1 MDDKPLLEIKNAS
14 ISLKVDGSLVPITQ
28 DITFDVMPG
37 KILALVGES
46 GCGKSV
52 TSLSL
57 LRLLAPQLE
66 ISTGEILF
74 RRESGEIV
82 DIVKLSAK
90 GREIQSIR
98 GNEISM
104 IFQEPM
110 SSFSPLHTIGS
121 QIIEAIRVHNKV
133 SKDEAHDTA
142 VALLKKV
149 GIANAKG
156 AVDRYPGAFSGGMRQ
171 RAMIAKALSCNP
183 KLLIA
188 DEPTTAL
195 DVSIQAQ
202 ILKVMKDLQDEYGMA
217 IIFISHNMGVV
228 AQIADDVA
236 IMYMGKI
243 VEHGSVKEIFKNPKH
258 PYTISLLNA
267 VPRLGNLEDRKRL
280 EPIEGNVP
288 SLFER
293 PPGCPFGPRCGEFM
307 EGKCDTTFPSVTKI
321 ESSHEIY
328 CHLYE

>member
-1 MDDKPLLEIKNAS
+1 MNDKPLLEIKNAN

-28 DITFDVMPG
+28 DISFKIMPG

-57 LRLLAPQLE
+57 LRLLASQLE
-66 ISTGEILF
+66 ISDGEILF
-74 RRESGEIV
+74 NRENDEIV
-82 DIVKLSAK
+82 DIVKLSPK
-90 GREIQSIR
+90 GKEIQSIR

-121 QIIEAIRVHNKV
+121 QIVEAIRVHNDVTK
-133 SKDEAHDTA
+133 KEAHNRAID
-142 VALLKKV
+142 LLKKV
-149 GIANAKG
+149 GIADAKE
-156 AVDRYPGAFSGGMRQ
+156 AVNRYPGAFSGGMRQ

-183 KLLIA
+183 RLLVA

-195 DVSIQAQ
+195 DVTIQAQ
-202 ILKVMKDLQDEYGMA
+202 ILKVMKDLQTEYGMA

-236 IMYMGKI
+236 IMYMGRI
-243 VEHGSVKEIFKNPKH
+243 VERGGVREIFRNPKH

-267 VPRLGNLEDRKRL
+267 VPRLGNLEDCKRL
-280 EPIEGNVP
+280 EPIEGTVP

-293 PPGCPFGPRCGEFM
+293 PEGCPFGPRCKDFM
-307 EGKCDTTFPSVTKI
+307 EGKCNTTFPSVVEI
-321 ESSHEIY
+321 EPNHDIY
-328 CHLYE
+328 CYLYK

>member
-1 MDDKPLLEIKNAS
+1 MNDKPLLEIKNTN
-14 ISLKVDGSLVPITQ
+14 ISLKVDASLIPIIQ
-28 DITFDVMPG
+28 DISFSIMPG

-66 ISTGEILF
+66 ISEGEILF

-82 DIVKLSAK
+82 DIAKLPPK
-90 GREIQSIR
+90 GKEIQSIR
-98 GNEISM
+98 GDEISM

-121 QIIEAIRVHNKV
+121 QIVEAIRIHNDVTK
-133 SKDEAHDTA
+133 KEAHDTA
-142 VALLKKV
+142 IKLLKKF
-149 GIANAKG
+149 GIADAKE
-156 AVDRYPGAFSGGMRQ
+156 AVDRYPGVFSGGMRQ

-183 KLLIA
+183 KLLVA

-195 DVSIQAQ
+195 DVTIQAQ

-228 AQIADDVA
+228 AQIADSVA
-236 IMYMGKI
+236 IMYMGRI
-243 VEHGSVKEIFKNPKH
+243 VERGSVKEIFKNPKH

-267 VPRLGNLEDRKRL
+267 VPRLGNLEDNKRL
-280 EPIEGNVP
+280 EPIEGTVP

-293 PPGCPFGPRCGEFM
+293 PSGCPFGPRCEHCM
-307 EGKCDTTFPSVTKI
+307 ENKCNTKFPSVAII
-321 ESSHEIY
+321 EKDHDIY
-328 CHLYE
+328 CYLYK

>member
-1 MDDKPLLEIKNAS
+1 MNDKPLLEIKS
-14 ISLKVDGSLVPITQ
+14 ESVSLKVDDSLVPITQ
-28 DITFDVMPG
+28 DICFDIMPG

-66 ISTGEILF
+66 ISKGEILF

-82 DIVKLSAK
+82 DITKLSPK
-90 GREIQSIR
+90 GKEIQSIR

-110 SSFSPLHTIGS
+110 RSFSPLHTIGS
-121 QIIEAIRVHNKV
+121 QIVAAIRVHNKV
-133 SKDEAHDTA
+133 SKKQAHKTA
-142 VALLKKV
+142 IDLLKKV
-149 GIANAKG
+149 GIADAAG
-156 AVDRYPGAFSGGMRQ
+156 AVDRYPGSFSGGMRQ

-183 KLLIA
+183 RLLIA

-195 DVSIQAQ
+195 DVTIQAQ
-202 ILKVMKDLQDEYGMA
+202 ILKVMKDLQTEYGMA
-217 IIFISHNMGVV
+217 IIFITHNMGVV

-236 IMYMGKI
+236 IMYMGRI
-243 VEHGSVKEIFKNPKH
+243 VEHGDVKEIFKNPKH

-267 VPRLGNLEDRKRL
+267 IPRLGNLEDQKRL
-280 EPIEGNVP
+280 EPIEGSVP

-293 PPGCPFGPRCGEFM
+293 PEGCPFGPRCKEFI
-307 EGKCDTTFPSVTKI
+307 EGVCNTTFPSVTEI
-321 ESSHEIY
+321 NPNHEIY
-328 CHLYE
+328 CYLYK

>member
-1 MDDKPLLEIKNAS
+1 MNDKPLLEIKNAG
-14 ISLKVDGSLVPITQ
+14 ISLKVDDSLLPITQ
-28 DITFDVMPG
+28 DISFDIMPG

-52 TSLSL
+52 TALSL

-66 ISTGEILF
+66 ISKGEILF

-82 DIVKLSAK
+82 DIAKLSPK
-90 GREIQSIR
+90 GKDIQSIR
-98 GNEISM
+98 GDEIAM

-121 QIIEAIRVHNKV
+121 QIVEAIRVHNKV
-133 SKDEAHDTA
+133 SKKEAHNTA
-142 VALLKKV
+142 ITLLKKV
-149 GIANAKG
+149 GIADAEG

-183 KLLIA
+183 RLLIA

-195 DVSIQAQ
+195 DVTIQAQ
-202 ILKVMKDLQDEYGMA
+202 ILTVLKGLQTEYGMSV
-217 IIFISHNMGVV
+217 IFISHNMGVV
-228 AQIADDVA
+228 AQVADEVA
-236 IMYMGKI
+236 IMYMGRI
-243 VEHGSVKEIFKNPKH
+243 VERGSVEEIFRNPKH

-267 VPRLGNLEDRKRL
+267 VPRLGNLEDSKRL
-280 EPIEGNVP
+280 EPIEGTVP

-293 PPGCPFGPRCGEFM
+293 PEGCPFGPRCKEFI
-307 EGKCDTTFPSVTKI
+307 EGKCNTTFPSITEI
-321 ESSHEIY
+321 ETNHEVY
-328 CHLYE
+328 CYLYK

>member
-1 MDDKPLLEIKNAS
+1 MNDNPLLEIKNAN

-28 DITFDVMPG
+28 DINFSIMPG

-57 LRLLAPQLE
+57 LRLLASQLE
-66 ISTGEILF
+66 ISEGEILF
-74 RRESGEIV
+74 RRESGEVV
-82 DIVKLSAK
+82 DIASLAPK
-90 GREIQSIR
+90 GKEIQSIR
-98 GNEISM
+98 GDEISM

-121 QIIEAIRVHNKV
+121 QIVEAIRVHNDVTKN
-133 SKDEAHDTA
+133 EAHNRA
-142 VALLKKV
+142 VDLLKKV
-149 GIANAKG
+149 GIADAKE

-183 KLLIA
+183 RLLVA

-195 DVSIQAQ
+195 DVTIQAQ
-202 ILKVMKDLQDEYGMA
+202 ILKVMKDLQTEYGMA

-236 IMYMGKI
+236 IMYMGRI
-243 VEHGSVKEIFKNPKH
+243 VERGAVKAIFKNPKH
-258 PYTISLLNA
+258 PYTVSLLNA
-267 VPRLGNLEDRKRL
+267 VPRLGNLEKQKRL
-280 EPIEGNVP
+280 EPIEGTVP

-293 PPGCPFGPRCGEFM
+293 PEGCPFGPRCKDFM
-307 EGKCDTTFPSVTKI
+307 EGKCDTVFPSVTEI
-321 ESSHEIY
+321 EPNHEIY
-328 CHLYE
+328 CYLYK

>member
-1 MDDKPLLEIKNAS
+1 MNDKPLLEINNAN
-14 ISLKVDGSLVPITQ
+14 ISLKVDKSLVPITQ
-28 DITFDVMPG
+28 DISFSIMPG

-66 ISTGEILF
+66 ISEGEILF
-74 RRESGEIV
+74 RRESGETV
-82 DIVKLSAK
+82 DITKLSPK
-90 GREIQSIR
+90 GKDIQSIR
-98 GNEISM
+98 GDEISM

-121 QIIEAIRVHNKV
+121 QIVEAIRIHNDVTK
-133 SKDEAHDTA
+133 KEAQDTA
-142 VALLKKV
+142 IALLKKV
-149 GIANAKG
+149 GIADAKE
-156 AVDRYPGAFSGGMRQ
+156 AVNRYPGAFSGGMRQ

-195 DVSIQAQ
+195 DVTIQAQ

-236 IMYMGKI
+236 IMYMGRI
-243 VEHGSVKEIFKNPKH
+243 VERGAVKEIFKNTKH

-280 EPIEGNVP
+280 EPIEGTVP

-293 PPGCPFGPRCGEFM
+293 PEGCPFGPRCKHFM
-307 EGKCDTTFPSVTKI
+307 EGKCNTIFPSVTEI
-321 ESSHEIY
+321 ETNHDIY
-328 CHLYE
+328 CYLYK